1 VAGSLQALGGVFLG
15 SHAVAEGVITR
26 AQVQSGLYRRL
37 FQNVYADPALT
48 ADHRLYARG
57 AMLLMPPDAV
67 LGGGPRR
74 RGSTRRS
81 PRRSSRCWWWS
92 AELRVAGSTR
102 HPPASHEVNPAE
114 VIEFDGDRVRRL
126 RGRRP
131 RHDAAPD
138 GLGDRHPGV
147 PGRSRRTA
155 RRDGPGRSRGRRLAR
170 PTRAWRTRRWGR
182 SASRRS
188 CHSSTGAS
196 PASSRGSPGPS
207 AHRCSRADRR
217 PSFRYRRLGRQPQ
230 LSVPKAGG
238 RPT

>member
-1 VAGSLQALGGVFLG
+1 MRGGPCSSCPRTRCWGADRGDVVRRAVRHVGRAGA
-15 SHAVAEGVITR
+15 
-26 AQVQSGLYRRL
+26 
-37 FQNVYADPALT
+37 
-48 ADHRLYARG
+48 
-57 AMLLMPPDAV
+57 
-67 LGGGPRR
+67 GGGPPNSAW
-74 RGSTRRS
+74 RG
-81 PRRSSRCWWWS
+81 PRGIRLHR
-92 AELRVAGSTR
+92 T
-102 HPPASHEVNPAE
+102 EVNPAE